1 MEMVRRWK
9 TSDGK
14 EHDDKGTASRHE
26 AGLKAYAELIAL
38 LAESVKTGRI
48 EAVLR
53 HLVVEAKAAR
63 AILATIKEPKTEP
76 KAKWSPKLHVAA

>member
-1 MEMVRRWK
+1 MELVELVRRWR

-14 EHDDKGTASRHE
+14 EHDSKVKATRHE
-26 AGLKAYAELIAL
+26 AGLKAYAELVNL
-38 LAESVKTGRI
+38 LGASVKTGRI

-63 AILATIKEPKTEP
+63 AILAKIREE
-76 KAKWSPKLHVAA
+76 KALKDEEVAKAA

>member
-1 MEMVRRWK
+1 MELVRRWR

-14 EHDDKGTASRHE
+14 EHDSKVKASRHE

-38 LAESVKTGRI
+38 LSESVKTGRT

-63 AILATIKEPKTEP
+63 AILAKIRDEAEVA
-76 KAKWSPKLHVAA
+76 KAA

>member
-14 EHDDKGTASRHE
+14 EWLSKGTASRHE
-26 AGLKAYAELIAL
+26 AGLTAYAELIAL

-63 AILATIKEPKTEP
+63 AILAKLRED
-76 KAKWSPKLHVAA
+76 KALKDEEVAKAA

>member
-14 EHDDKGTASRHE
+14 EHEDKGTAARHE
-26 AGLKAYAELIAL
+26 AGLKAYAELVKL
-38 LAESVKTGRI
+38 LGESVKTGRI

-53 HLVVEAKAAR
+53 HLLVEAKAAR
-63 AILATIKEPKTEP
+63 AILAKVKEEP
-76 KAKWSPKLHVAA
+76 EAVKKAA